1 MKKFFDGRNRKIL
14 DLNLISDS
22 LGHSLRK
29 NVSLFSIDDAHSRA
43 TFVTEDNEVIEGTY
57 YLDNNII
64 LDDIVVESGEFF
76 TEDEK
81 FDSVTKNQISNFVES
96 MYSDNLV
103 EASDYFDNLLES
115 WNSRVKFNKT
125 VDRLREK
132 SEEFNNTFNI
142 VATDEFNRLI
152 EMSENISNFLS
163 ENVEVIKEIPE
174 IMNAI
179 KLSETVSSAFNIPR
193 MSVEQLAEQGNFE
206 IDRNENRDIYE
217 MICKQEL
224 LKKEILESKKSFDA
238 VWVTEPAISNLAT
251 KIYSDND
258 DEVLRSLVEAFVNV
272 PYISL
277 ISKKQLSN
285 TISNNLKTLHEGV
298 EFSKADLK
306 EFVSRLFEMKKP
318 LKGLTSNL
326 LHEKY
331 GVNVNNLKETP
342 TFKTLLNTQSLIFES
357 IAKLCPRGSAVKNVL
372 LEMAELVKSKN
383 GVQAIDVNEAIKFI
397 FTESG
402 YGDAYENETV
412 VSTFSLNESV
422 TEDEDMVTTI
432 LNELFYDGELVT
444 EAVAEVEEEEEEEVE
459 TEEEDAEEEVSEE
472 EVAQGMTAKELMKA
486 FKDIEDLISDPQ
498 VGDDQ

>member
-1 MKKFFDGRNRKIL
+1 MKKFFDGRNRKVL

-29 NVSLFSIDDAHSRA
+29 NVSLFSIDDTNSRA
-43 TFVTEDNEVIEGTY
+43 TFVTEDNDVIEGTY
-57 YLDNNII
+57 YLDNQII
-64 LDDIVVESGEFF
+64 LDDIVVESGEVF
-76 TEDEK
+76 TQDEK
-81 FDSVTKNQISNFVES
+81 FDSLTKNQISSFVES

-103 EASDYFDNLLES
+103 EASDSFDGLLQS
-115 WNSRVKFNKT
+115 WNSRVRFNKT

-142 VATDEFNRLI
+142 VGTDEFGRLI

-163 ENVEVIKEIPE
+163 ENVDAIKEIPE

-193 MSVEQLAEQGNFE
+193 MSVEQLAEQGRFE
-206 IDRNENRDIYE
+206 LDRSENRDIYE

-224 LKKEILESKKSFDA
+224 LKKEILESKKSFDS
-238 VWVTEPAISNLAT
+238 VWVTEPSISNLAG
-251 KIYSDND
+251 KIYCD
-258 DEVLRSLVEAFVNV
+258 DDQEILRSLVEAFINV
-272 PYISL
+272 PYLSL

-285 TISNNLKTLHEGV
+285 TINNNLKTLHENV

-318 LKGLTSNL
+318 LKSLTSNL

-357 IAKLCPRGSAVKNVL
+357 LAKLCPRGSAIKNVL
-372 LEMAELVKSKN
+372 LEVSELVKNKN
-383 GVQAIDVNEAIKFI
+383 GVEAIDVNEAIKFI
-397 FTESG
+397 FRESG
-402 YGDAYENETV
+402 YQDVYDIEPV

-422 TEDEDMVTTI
+422 TEEEDMVNI
-432 LNELFYDGELVT
+432 IINELFLDGEEVIE
-444 EAVAEVEEEEEEEVE
+444 EAVAEEEEIEAEEVEE
-459 TEEEDAEEEVSEE
+459 TEEEEE

-486 FKDIEDLISDPQ
+486 FKDIEDLISDTE
-498 VGDDQ
+498 VEND